1 MVSNWNVLL
10 EHMDDGSTV
19 ATVLEFKDIQTRDQ
33 TKEGAIQKV
42 QNLLKQRLAKTE
54 IIQIEVT
61 TEENPLMKFAGIF
74 EGDSDFE
81 EIMATI
87 QAQRQNK

>member
-1 MVSNWNVLL
+1 MNNWNVLL
-10 EHMDDGSTV
+10 ENMDDGSTV
-19 ATVLEFKDIQTRDQ
+19 ATVLEFKDIQSIDK
-33 TKEGAIQKV
+33 TKEGAIKKV

-54 IIQIEVT
+54 IIQIEAT

-81 EIMATI
+81 EIMTEI
-87 QAQRQNK
+87 QAQRKDK